1 MCCAYSQHHYRTVST
16 SAFPNALPTT
26 QMATERPPSPQ
37 HVLADTFLHTD
48 KGCRV
53 APSSSRPWW
62 PFYQDITQPG
72 SLQQGSPTP
81 QAVSGCSARAEAPQ
95 PPAASCDARPGA
107 SRALQPSRPHCLRWE
122 PRVGP
127 ELNTAPQPSRQDRP
141 HAPHAAPGASAPA
154 GAFSYQPSRTRLI
167 ASHPSPLS
175 GAHKAERIYPPR
187 SAAKKT
193 RPGHRP
199 PRAAPSSGCS
209 RSTGAR
215 ERSAQRSPW
224 FRTTLSQEIF
234 RCSTDGAEPPPS
246 LPAPG
251 APRRA
256 LEVTTASSRSSTW
269 GRKAERGPDRDKK
282 NQKPRP
288 ELLLWKGDKTQRQAT
303 PTAQRTRS
311 GPVERRRTT
320 TRRCTLR
327 PRTHGR
333 GPSSSRG
340 DRKAAGDPSPAHRR
354 AHRPLF
360 SLPAEEPSRAPKVM
374 QELSAQRTRT
384 PATAGLR
391 AAHPREPQH

>member
-26 QMATERPPSPQ
+26 QMATERPRSPQ

-127 ELNTAPQPSRQDRP
+127 ELSTAPQPSRQDRP

-209 RSTGAR
+209 RITGAR

-224 FRTTLSQEIF
+224 FRTTLSQEVF
-234 RCSTDGAEPPPS
+234 RCSTDGAEPPRPS
-246 LPAPG
+246 LPQERLG
-251 APRRA
+251 GRW
-256 LEVTTASSRSSTW
+256 RS
-269 GRKAERGPDRDKK
+269 P
-282 NQKPRP
+282 PP
-288 ELLLWKGDKTQRQAT
+288 
-303 PTAQRTRS
+303 P
-311 GPVERRRTT
+311 
-320 TRRCTLR
+320 
-327 PRTHGR
+327 
-333 GPSSSRG
+333 
-340 DRKAAGDPSPAHRR
+340 
-354 AHRPLF
+354 
-360 SLPAEEPSRAPKVM
+360 
-374 QELSAQRTRT
+374 
-384 PATAGLR
+384 
-391 AAHPREPQH
+391 AAHPRGGERQNAGPTATKKNKNQGLNYYYGKVTKHKGRQLRRHNEPGADPSSGVGPRPGAVRCGPEHTAEVPAAPRSQQLPRRSQSCRGSQPSPPPGPPAAVQPPRGGAEQGP